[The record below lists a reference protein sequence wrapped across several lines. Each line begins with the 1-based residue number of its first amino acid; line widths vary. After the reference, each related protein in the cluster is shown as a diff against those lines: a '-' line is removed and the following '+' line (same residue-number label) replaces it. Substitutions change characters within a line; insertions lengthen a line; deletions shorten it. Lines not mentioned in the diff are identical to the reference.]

1 MKRKQKK
8 PRYYVETWDT
18 EKQTFTPQ
26 QGVRKGP
33 YSLFGLRKAL
43 KALRLSVQERSI
55 GIRLSDRIARM
66 GTDLDRLPPSQ
77 GRKPWL
83 FSLSHGIS

>member
-43 KALRLSVQERSI
+43 KALRLGGYSACKNDPSVYVY
-55 GIRLSDRIARM
+55 RIE
-66 GTDLDRLPPSQ
+66 
-77 GRKPWL
+77 
-83 FSLSHGIS
+83 